1 MPKPPKEE
9 RPKIKVR
16 PTPPIKLKDK
26 HGRQY
31 VTINLK
37 HLYGFIP
44 EVIIVSKVPGEHD
57 TVIVSAVLTEAELI
71 RDAESKKKMG
81 PSPVQHKGFQIK
93 DLPKKKV

>member
-1 MPKPPKEE
+1 MPKTQKEE

-26 HGRQY
+26 IGRQY

-37 HLYGFIP
+37 NLFGFLP
-44 EVIIVSKVPGEHD
+44 DVIIVSKVAGAHD
-57 TVIVSAVLTEAELI
+57 TVIVSAVLTEAEMI

-81 PSPVQHKGFQIK
+81 PTPVQHQGFQIK
-93 DLPKKKV
+93 DLPKKNV